1 MSQLHE
7 GLKNK
12 DLKDLVNPKFEIDTF
27 RSKMGNDEDVS
38 VLSFD
43 VTGHQAADDLV
54 NFIEKGYD
62 FVLDAD
68 VSSGEVDNNIF
79 KVFVEIERGA
89 KLVRNI
95 EDLIYGLSELCD
107 CSDWK
112 FRYYKD
118 SDSKP
123 LSEISKVV
131 PTNAQAYR
139 LKVDSVF
146 ENDMRFFF
154 RRTPLDYVMLEENIF
169 TFKRPFAS
177 PIRMNLVNMGTRTEI
192 LNDLAG
198 TIRIDEASMS
208 ETIWLTK
215 YFGDYNITKYGDH
228 FVFENDNTVLVLQL
242 VK

>member
-1 MSQLHE
+1 MNNLHE

-12 DLKDLVNPKFEIDTF
+12 DLKDLVNSQFEVDTF
-27 RSKMGNDEDVS
+27 RSKMGSDEDVS

-43 VTGHQAADDLV
+43 VTGHQAAADLV

-68 VSSGEVDNNIF
+68 VSSGEVENNIF
-79 KVFVEIERGA
+79 KVFVEIERGP
-89 KLVRNI
+89 KLIRNI
-95 EDLIYGLSELCD
+95 EDLIYGIGELCD
-107 CSDWK
+107 CGDWK

-118 SDSKP
+118 NDSKP
-123 LSEISKVV
+123 FSEISKNI

-139 LKVDSVF
+139 LKVDAVF

-154 RRTPLDYVMLEENIF
+154 RRTPLDYIMLEDNVLS
-169 TFKRPFAS
+169 FKRSFTN
-177 PIRMNLVNMGTRTEI
+177 PIKMNLVNMGTRTEI
-192 LNDLAG
+192 LNNLAG
-198 TIRIDEASMS
+198 TIRIDETSMS
-208 ETIWLTK
+208 ETMWLTK